1 MPLIENEFEQALLQ
15 ELPPHARDIALDFM
29 GTYSLGEL
37 LEALQAN
44 EPDKELLQR
53 KKVPSSY
60 WEPILKATLLAK
72 CTYFIPNPEFRQEE
86 RLFLIKV
93 ACMSAGFPLSTFSLV
108 EILEIS
114 HQKMP
119 VLNQWL
125 KRLTADLQENNA
137 LFKAGDKPKAASD
150 TGL

>member
-1 MPLIENEFEQALLQ
+1 MPLIENQFEQTLLQ

-37 LEALQAN
+37 LMALQTN

-86 RLFLIKV
+86 RLFLIKA
-93 ACMSAGFPLSTFSLV
+93 ACMSADYPLSSFSLAEV
-108 EILEIS
+108 IEIS

-119 VLNQWL
+119 VLHQWL
-125 KRLTADLQENNA
+125 KRLTEDLKENNA
-137 LFKAGDKPKAASD
+137 LFREDKNALATP
-150 TGL
+150 

>member
-1 MPLIENEFEQALLQ
+1 MPLIENEFEQALLH
-15 ELPPHARDIALDFM
+15 ELPPHARDIAQDFM

-37 LEALQAN
+37 LEALQTN

-72 CTYFIPNPEFRQEE
+72 CTYFIPNSEFRQEE
-86 RLFLIKV
+86 RLFLIKA
-93 ACMSAGFPLSTFSLV
+93 ACMSAGYPLSSYRLADV
-108 EILEIS
+108 LEIT
-114 HQKMP
+114 HHEMP

-125 KRLTADLQENNA
+125 KRLTADLKENSA
-137 LFKAGDKPKAASD
+137 LFKTGDKPKATSD